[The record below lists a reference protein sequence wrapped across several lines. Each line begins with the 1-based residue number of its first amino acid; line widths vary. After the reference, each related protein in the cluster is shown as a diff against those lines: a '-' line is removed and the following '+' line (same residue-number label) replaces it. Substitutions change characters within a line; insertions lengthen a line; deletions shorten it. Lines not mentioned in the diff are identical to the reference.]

1 VVLAVRHEIDLDR
14 FHLRLVARLRDGKH
28 EPGQVFRIYYSAS
41 SAAVMWALIQG
52 LNPADVVAYE
62 LYKAPIRW
70 FEIPNI
76 STRPRVP
83 PMAATGSA
91 VFDPAVSKRPGE

>member
-1 VVLAVRHEIDLDR
+1 MKLIWTVSSCDSSRDCETASTSRRR
-14 FHLRLVARLRDGKH
+14 F
-28 EPGQVFRIYYSAS
+28 SAE
-41 SAAVMWALIQG
+41 MWVLIQG
-52 LNPADVVAYE
+52 LNPAVVVAYE